1 MPDATTTATS
11 EATPPAG
18 ADILD
23 RLLGQ
28 PHTTSEPPEVTAQ
41 REALM
46 TDVAT
51 EIRRL
56 RQIIGERDAIAMLA
70 KQVRT
75 ALEAYEAAEGKAAE
89 KAAAESKAAE
99 AKAAKEQQAA
109 HAQSQAQ
116 HEQHGSDKHK

>member
-1 MPDATTTATS
+1 MPDATTTVTS

-46 TDVAT
+46 NDVAT

-56 RQIIGERDAIAMLA
+56 RQIIGERDAIAALA

-89 KAAAESKAAE
+89 KAAADSKKAAE

-109 HAQSQAQ
+109 HAQSQ